1 MDYVL
6 IYLGP
11 VPPHVSDCI
20 NQIRKVDPSSNIHF
34 CTNDDHFSH
43 DGVNKVHTKELSIS
57 SIGNYFQG
65 SRDPL
70 WVTSLLRIFYL
81 NAIIQ
86 KLKAPVIHFDCDVL
100 IYLPYSEIQKHIQT
114 GIFITPHTHRQYAF
128 GYSVI
133 TDYEKFDL
141 LCKRIHYLVL
151 LGTEHVQR
159 VTNDHPN
166 EMTLLYHC
174 GKDLITPLPV
184 HPEIGSFGDIVFDP
198 SSYGQFIGG
207 TPNGHSPGF
216 VDKDQLIGSILI
228 KNTTKISFE
237 NIMPYVSYNDKT
249 FRIANLHI
257 HCKKLESYV

>member
-6 IYLGP
+6 IYLGS

-20 NQIRKVDPSSNIHF
+20 NQIRKVDPSAKIYFCSNDSTF
-34 CTNDDHFSH
+34 AH
-43 DGVNKVHTKELSIS
+43 DAVIKISTEELPIPK
-57 SIGNYFQG
+57 IGNYFSG
-65 SRDPL
+65 SKDPL

-81 NAIIQ
+81 NAMLQ
-86 KLKAPVIHFDCDVL
+86 KFKQPFIHFDCDVL
-100 IYLPYSEIQKHIQT
+100 IYIPYSEIEKNIQS
-114 GIFITPHTHRQYAF
+114 GIYITQHTHRQYAF

-133 TDYEKFDL
+133 TDYDKFNIL
-141 LCKRIHYLVL
+141 SNIIHSMVL
-151 LGTEHVQR
+151 NGTDYVSR

-174 GKDLITPLPV
+174 GKDLINPLPV
-184 HPEIGSFGDIVFDP
+184 HPEIGSFGDVIFDP

-216 VDKDQLIGSILI
+216 VDKDQLIGNILI

-237 NIMPYVSYNDKT
+237 NRIPYVSYNDKT